1 MAGREYPLERTRNIG
16 IMAHI
21 DAGKTT
27 TTERIL
33 YYTGVNY
40 KIGDTHEGTATMDWM
55 EQEQER
61 GITITSAATTCHWT
75 LEKETKPMPGAL
87 EHRINIIDTPGHV
100 DFTVEVER
108 SLRVLDGAVGVFC
121 AKGGVE
127 PQSENVWRQADTY
140 NVPRMA
146 FINKMDILG
155 ANFYAAVEQIK
166 TRLGKNAIV
175 IQLPIGKEDEFK
187 GIIDLFEM
195 KAYIYNDEKGDD
207 ITVTDDL
214 GDMKDQAE
222 EYRADMIE
230 KICELDDDLT
240 MMYLEG
246 EEPSEEQLKAALR
259 KGTCE
264 CAAVPV
270 CCGTAYRNKGVQ
282 KLLDAIVEYMPSPLD
297 IPAIKG
303 VDLDG
308 NEVERHSSDEE
319 PFAALAFKIM
329 TDPFVGKLAYF
340 RAYSGTVNSGS
351 YVLNA
356 TKDKK
361 ERVGR
366 LLQMHANKRQELD
379 KVYSGDIAAAVG
391 SKFTTTGDT
400 ICDEQHPV
408 ILESMEFPEPVIE
421 LAIEPKTKAGQGKMS
436 EALAKLAE
444 EDPTFRA
451 HTNQETGQTIIAGMG
466 ELHLE
471 IIVDRLLR
479 EFKVEAN
486 VGAPQVAYKEAFT
499 KAVEVDS
506 KYAKQSGGRG
516 QYGHCKVKF
525 EPMEANCEK
534 FDFDPKAN
542 ILINDPPTLL
552 FESTVVGGAIPKE
565 YIPAVGEGIQE
576 AAQAGILGGFPVLG
590 VHANVYDGSYHEV
603 DSSEMAFHIAGS
615 MAFKEAMA
623 KAAPVLL
630 EPIMKVEVTM
640 PEEYMGDVI
649 GDLNSRRGQVQG
661 MDDIGGGKIVRAF
674 VPLAEMFGYST
685 DLRSRTQGRGNY
697 SMFFEK
703 YEPVPKNVQEKVLA
717 SKKG

>member
-27 TTERIL
+27 LTERIL

-55 EQEQER
+55 EQEAER

-75 LEKETKPMPGAL
+75 LQENCKAKPGAL

-155 ANFYAAVEQIK
+155 ANFYGAVDQIRD
-166 TRLGKNAIV
+166 RLGKNAIV
-175 IQLPIGKEDEFK
+175 LQLPIGKEDEFK
-187 GIIDLFEM
+187 GIIDLMEM
-195 KAYIYNDEKGDD
+195 KAYIYNDDKGDD
-207 ITVTDDL
+207 ISIVDIPD
-214 GDMKDQAE
+214 DMKDEAQLYHDE
-222 EYRADMIE
+222 LIE
-230 KICELDDDLT
+230 KIAELDDDLT
-240 MMYLEG
+240 MKYLEG
-246 EEPSEEQLKAALR
+246 EELTVEELKAALR

-264 CAAVPV
+264 CTAVPV
-270 CCGTAYRNKGVQ
+270 CCGSAYRNKGVQ
-282 KLLDAIVEYMPSPLD
+282 KLLDAVIEYMPAPTD

-308 NEVERHSSDEE
+308 NEVEKHSSDEE

-329 TDPFVGKLAYF
+329 ADPFVGKLAFF
-340 RAYSGTVNSGS
+340 RVYSGTMNSGS

-356 TKDKK
+356 TKGKK

-366 LLQMHANKRQELD
+366 ILQMHANQRSELD

-391 SKFTTTGDT
+391 FKFTTTGDT

-421 LAIEPKTKAGQGKMS
+421 LAIEPKTKAGQGKLGES
-436 EALAKLAE
+436 LAKLAE

-451 HTNQETGQTIIAGMG
+451 HTDQETGQTIIAGMG

-486 VGAPQVAYKEAFT
+486 VGAPQVAYKEAIT
-499 KAVEVDS
+499 KSVEVDS

-516 QYGHCKVKF
+516 QYGHCKVRF
-525 EPMEANCEK
+525 EPMDANGEELFK
-534 FDFDPKAN
+534 FDS
-542 ILINDPPTLL
+542 
-552 FESTVVGGAIPKE
+552 EVVGGAIPKE
-565 YIPAVGEGIQE
+565 YIPAVGEGIEE
-576 AAQAGILGGFPVLG
+576 ATKTGILGGFPVVG
-590 VHANVYDGSYHEV
+590 VHATVYDGSYHEV

-615 MAFKEAMA
+615 MAFKDAMQ

-630 EPIMKVEVTM
+630 EPIMKVEVTT
-640 PEEYMGDVI
+640 PEDYMGDVI
-649 GDLNSRRGQVQG
+649 GDINSRRGRIEG
-661 MDDIGGGKIVRAF
+661 MEDIGGGKMIRGY
-674 VPLAEMFGYST
+674 VPLSEMFGYAT

-703 YEPVPKNVQEKVLA
+703 YEQVPKSVQEKIL
-717 SKKG
+717 SKKD

>member
-1 MAGREYPLERTRNIG
+1 MAGREYPLDRTRNIG

-33 YYTGVNY
+33 YYTGVNH

-75 LEKETKPMPGAL
+75 LQENCQPKAGAL

-155 ANFYAAVEQIK
+155 ADFYGAVEQIK
-166 TRLGKNAIV
+166 TRLGKNAIC

-195 KAYIYNDEKGDD
+195 KAYIYNDDKGDD
-207 ITVTDDL
+207 ITITDIPE
-214 GDMKDQAE
+214 DMADDAE
-222 EYRADMIE
+222 LYRTELVE
-230 KICELDDDLT
+230 KICELDDDLM

-246 EEPSEEQLKAALR
+246 EEPSVEELKAGLR
-259 KGTCE
+259 KATCT
-264 CAAVPV
+264 CQAIPV

-282 KLLDAIVEYMPSPLD
+282 KLLDAVIEFMPSPLD
-297 IPAIKG
+297 IEAIKG
-303 VDLDG
+303 VDMDG
-308 NEVERHSSDEE
+308 NDTERISSDSE
-319 PFAALAFKIM
+319 PFSALVFKIM

-340 RAYSGTVNSGS
+340 RVYSGTMNSGS
-351 YVLNA
+351 YVLNS
-356 TKDKK
+356 TKGKK

-366 LLQMHANKRQELD
+366 ILQMHANKREELD
-379 KVYSGDIAAAVG
+379 KVYSGDIAAAIG
-391 SKFTTTGDT
+391 FKFSTTGDT

-421 LAIEPKTKAGQGKMS
+421 LAIEPKTKASQGKLGES
-436 EALAKLAE
+436 LAKLAE

-451 HTNQETGQTIIAGMG
+451 HTDQETGQTIIAGMG

-486 VGAPQVAYKEAFT
+486 VGAPQVAYKESFT
-499 KAVEVDS
+499 KSVDVDS

-516 QYGHCKVKF
+516 QYGHCKVRF
-525 EPMEANCEK
+525 EPTDVNGEQT
-534 FDFDPKAN
+534 FF
-542 ILINDPPTLL
+542 
-552 FESTVVGGAIPKE
+552 FESEVVGGAIPKE
-565 YIPAVGEGIQE
+565 YIPKVGEGIE
-576 AAQAGILGGFPVLG
+576 AAMKSGTLGGFPVVG
-590 VHANVYDGSYHEV
+590 IKAVVYDGSYHEV

-615 MAFKEAMA
+615 MAFKDAMS

-630 EPIMKVEVTM
+630 EPIMRVEVTM

-649 GDLNSRRGQVQG
+649 GDINSRRGRIEG
-661 MDDIGGGKIVRAF
+661 MDDLGGGKIVRGF
-674 VPLAEMFGYST
+674 VPLSEMFGYST

-703 YEPVPKNVQEKVLA
+703 YEPVPKSVQEKVLS
-717 SKKG
+717 SK

>member
-27 TTERIL
+27 LTERIL

-75 LEKETKPMPGAL
+75 PQEQCKPKKGAQ
-87 EHRINIIDTPGHV
+87 EYRINIIDTPGHV

-155 ANFYAAVEQIK
+155 ANFYGAVEQIR
-166 TRLGKNAIV
+166 TRLGKNAICL
-175 IQLPIGKEDEFK
+175 QLPIGKEDEFK

-195 KAYIYNDEKGDD
+195 QAYIYNDDKGDD
-207 ITVTDDL
+207 VTVCEIPD
-214 GDMKDQAE
+214 DMKDDAE
-222 EYRADMIE
+222 LYHTELVE
-230 KICELDDDLT
+230 KICELDDDL
-240 MMYLEG
+240 MMQYLEG
-246 EEPSEEQLKAALR
+246 EEPSIEDLKKVLR
-259 KGTCE
+259 KATCE
-264 CAAVPV
+264 CTAVPV
-270 CCGTAYRNKGVQ
+270 CCGSAYRNKGVQ
-282 KLLDAIVEYMPSPLD
+282 RLLNAVIEFMPAPTD
-297 IPAIKG
+297 IPSIKG
-303 VDLDG
+303 TDMDG
-308 NEVERHSSDEE
+308 NEVFRHSSDEE

-329 TDPFVGKLAYF
+329 TDPFVGKLAFF
-340 RAYSGTVNSGS
+340 RVYSGTMNSGS

-356 TKDKK
+356 TKGKK

-366 LLQMHANKRQELD
+366 ILQMHANKRQEID

-391 SKFTTTGDT
+391 FKITGTGDT
-400 ICDEQHPV
+400 ICDENHPV
-408 ILESMEFPEPVIE
+408 ILESMEFPEPVIDI
-421 LAIEPKTKAGQGKMS
+421 AIEPKTKAGQGKMS

-451 HTNQETGQTIIAGMG
+451 STNQETGQTIISGMG

-479 EFKVEAN
+479 EFNVEAN
-486 VGAPQVAYKEAFT
+486 VGAPQVAYKETFT
-499 KAVEVDS
+499 KAVDVDS

-516 QYGHCKVKF
+516 QYGHCKVHF
-525 EPMEANCEK
+525 EPMDANAEETFK
-534 FDFDPKAN
+534 
-542 ILINDPPTLL
+542 

-565 YIPAVGEGIQE
+565 YIPAVGAGIEE
-576 AAQAGILGGFPVLG
+576 AAKSGILAGFPVLG
-590 VHANVYDGSYHEV
+590 VKATVYDGSYHEV
-603 DSSEMAFHIAGS
+603 DSNEMAFKIAGS
-615 MAFKEAMA
+615 MAFKEAMQ
-623 KAAPVLL
+623 KAGAILL

-649 GDLNSRRGQVQG
+649 GDINSRRGRIEG
-661 MDDIGGGKIVRAF
+661 MDDLGGGKIVRAY
-674 VPLAEMFGYST
+674 VPLSEMFGYST
-685 DLRSRTQGRGNY
+685 DLRSKTQGRGNY

-703 YEPVPKNVQEKVLA
+703 YEPVPKSVQEKVINEH
-717 SKKG
+717 KK

>member
-75 LEKETKPMPGAL
+75 LQENCKAKPGAL

-155 ANFYAAVEQIK
+155 ANFYGTVDQIR
-166 TRLGKNAIV
+166 TRLGKNAICL
-175 IQLPIGKEDEFK
+175 QLPIGKEDDFK

-195 KAYIYNDEKGDD
+195 KAYIYNDDKGDD
-207 ITVTDDL
+207 ISVVDIPE
-214 GDMKDQAE
+214 DMQDEAE
-222 EYRADMIE
+222 LYRSELVE
-230 KICELDDDLT
+230 KICELDDDLM

-246 EEPSEEQLKAALR
+246 EEPSNEEMKKVLR
-259 KGTCE
+259 KATCE
-264 CAAVPV
+264 CQAIPV

-282 KLLDAIVEYMPSPLD
+282 KLLDAIIEFMPSPLD

-303 VDLDG
+303 TDLDG
-308 NEVERHSSDEE
+308 NEVERHSSDDE
-319 PFAALAFKIM
+319 PFSALAFKIM
-329 TDPFVGKLAYF
+329 ADPFVGKLAFF
-340 RAYSGTVNSGS
+340 RVYSGTMNSGS

-366 LLQMHANKRQELD
+366 ILQMHANKRAELD

-391 SKFTTTGDT
+391 FKFTTTGDT
-400 ICDEQHPV
+400 ICDDQHPV

-421 LAIEPKTKAGQGKMS
+421 LAIEPKTKAGQGKMG

-451 HTNQETGQTIIAGMG
+451 HTDQETGQTIIAGMG

-486 VGAPQVAYKEAFT
+486 VGAPQVAYKETFT
-499 KAVEVDS
+499 KTVDVDS

-525 EPMEANCEK
+525 EPMDANGEELFK
-534 FDFDPKAN
+534 
-542 ILINDPPTLL
+542 

-565 YIPAVGEGIQE
+565 YIPAVGEGIEE
-576 AAQAGILGGFPVLG
+576 AAKCGILGGFPVLG
-590 VHANVYDGSYHEV
+590 VHATVYDGSYHEV

-615 MAFKEAMA
+615 MAFKDAMS
-623 KAAPVLL
+623 KANPVLL

-640 PEEYMGDVI
+640 PEDYMGDVI
-649 GDLNSRRGQVQG
+649 GDINSRRGRIEG
-661 MDDIGGGKIVRAF
+661 MDDIGGGKMIRAF
-674 VPLAEMFGYST
+674 VPLSEMFGYST

-703 YEPVPKNVQEKVLA
+703 YEQVPKSVQEKVLA
-717 SKKG
+717 AKAK

>member
-55 EQEQER
+55 AQEQER

-75 LEKETKPMPGAL
+75 LQENCKAKPGA
-87 EHRINIIDTPGHV
+87 EECRINIIDTPGHV

-155 ANFYAAVEQIK
+155 ANFYGAVEQIK
-166 TRLGKNAIV
+166 TRLGKNAICV
-175 IQLPIGKEDEFK
+175 QLPIGKEDDFK

-195 KAYIYNDEKGDD
+195 KAYIYNDDKGDD
-207 ITVTDDL
+207 ISIVDIPE
-214 GDMKDQAE
+214 DMKDEAE
-222 EYRADMIE
+222 LYRSELVE
-230 KICELDDDLT
+230 KICELDDDL
-240 MMYLEG
+240 MMAYLEG
-246 EEPSEEQLKAALR
+246 EEPSVDELKAALR

-264 CAAVPV
+264 CTAVPV
-270 CCGTAYRNKGVQ
+270 CCGSAYKNKGVQ

-297 IPAIKG
+297 IPPIKG
-303 VDLDG
+303 VDLEG
-308 NEVERHSSDEE
+308 NEVVRHSSDEE
-319 PFAALAFKIM
+319 PFSALAFKIM

-340 RAYSGTVNSGS
+340 RVYSGTMNAGS

-366 LLQMHANKRQELD
+366 ILQMHANKRMELE

-391 SKFTTTGDT
+391 FKFTTTGDT

-421 LAIEPKTKAGQGKMS
+421 LAIEPKTKAGQDKMGI
-436 EALAKLAE
+436 ALAKLAE
-444 EDPTFRA
+444 EDPTFRQ
-451 HTNQETGQTIIAGMG
+451 HTDQETGQTIIAGMG

-486 VGAPQVAYKEAFT
+486 VGAPQVAYKETFT
-499 KAVEVDS
+499 KAVDVDS

-525 EPMEANCEK
+525 EPM
-534 FDFDPKAN
+534 DPNGEEIFK
-542 ILINDPPTLL
+542 

-565 YIPAVGEGIQE
+565 YIPAVGEGIEE
-576 AAQAGILGGFPVLG
+576 ATKAGILGGFPVLG

-615 MAFKEAMA
+615 LAFKEAMQ
-623 KAAPVLL
+623 KGNPVLL

-649 GDLNSRRGQVQG
+649 GDINSRRGRIEG
-661 MDDIGGGKIVRAF
+661 MDDIGGGKMVKAY

-685 DLRSRTQGRGNY
+685 DLRSKTQGRGNY
-697 SMFFEK
+697 SMFFER
-703 YEPVPKNVQEKVLA
+703 YEQVPKNVQEKVLA
-717 SKKG
+717 AKAK

>member
-1 MAGREYPLERTRNIG
+1 MAGREYSLERTRNIG

-27 TTERIL
+27 LTERIL
-33 YYTGVNY
+33 FYTGVNY
-40 KIGDTHEGTATMDWM
+40 KLGDTHEGTATMDWM
-55 EQEQER
+55 AQEQER

-75 LEKETKPMPGAL
+75 IMENNQKKAGEP
-87 EHRINIIDTPGHV
+87 ENRINIIDTPGHV

-155 ANFYAAVEQIK
+155 ANFFGAVEQIR
-166 TRLGKNAIV
+166 TRLGKNTI
-175 IQLPIGKEDEFK
+175 ILQIPIGKESEFK
-187 GIIDLFEM
+187 GLVDLFEM
-195 KAYIYNDEKGDD
+195 KAYIYNDDKGEDISIIDIPEDVMVEAELYRTELVEK
-207 ITVTDDL
+207 VCDL
-214 GDMKDQAE
+214 DE
-222 EYRADMIE
+222 ELM
-230 KICELDDDLT
+230 

-246 EEPSEEQLKAALR
+246 EEPSVEEMKKALR
-259 KGTCE
+259 KATCE
-264 CAAVPV
+264 CRAIPV
-270 CCGTAYRNKGVQ
+270 CCGSAYRNRGIQ
-282 KLLDAIVEYMPSPLD
+282 KLLNAVIEYMPSPLD
-297 IPAIKG
+297 IPSIQG
-303 VDLDG
+303 VDMNG
-308 NEVERHSSDEE
+308 NEIERHSSDEE
-319 PFAALAFKIM
+319 PFSALAFKIM

-340 RAYSGTVNSGS
+340 RVYSGSLNSGS
-351 YVLNA
+351 YVYNS
-356 TKDKK
+356 TKGKK

-366 LLQMHANKRQELD
+366 ILQMHANKRMEID

-391 SKFTTTGDT
+391 LKLTTTGDT
-400 ICDEQHPV
+400 ICDEQHAV
-408 ILESMEFPEPVIE
+408 ILESMEFPEPVIDI
-421 LAIEPKTKAGQGKMS
+421 AIEPKTKIGQQKMI
-436 EALAKLAE
+436 EALQKLAE

-451 HTNQETGQTIIAGMG
+451 KSNPETGQTIISGMG

-479 EFKVEAN
+479 EFNVEAN
-486 VGAPQVAYKEAFT
+486 VGAPQVAYKETFT

-516 QYGHCKVKF
+516 QYGHCKVRF
-525 EPMEANCEK
+525 EPMDANGTELFK
-534 FDFDPKAN
+534 
-542 ILINDPPTLL
+542 
-552 FESTVVGGAIPKE
+552 FESSVVGGSIPKE
-565 YIPAVGEGIQE
+565 YIEPIKEGIEE
-576 AAQAGILGGFPVLG
+576 ASKAGILGGFPVLG
-590 VHANVYDGSYHEV
+590 IYANVYDGSYHEV

-615 MAFKEAMA
+615 LAFKEAMA
-623 KAAPVLL
+623 KAGAVLL

-649 GDLNSRRGQVQG
+649 GDINSRRGRIEGMEDIASGKQVN
-661 MDDIGGGKIVRAF
+661 AF
-674 VPLAEMFGYST
+674 VPLSEMFGYST

-703 YEPVPKNVQEKVLA
+703 YEPVPKSVQEKVLA
-717 SKKG
+717 SKKDGK

>member
-75 LEKETKPMPGAL
+75 LQENCKAKPGAL

-140 NVPRMA
+140 NVPRLA

-155 ANFYAAVEQIK
+155 ANFYGAVEQIK
-166 TRLGKNAIV
+166 NRLGKNAIC

-195 KAYIYNDEKGDD
+195 KAYIYNDDKGDD
-207 ITVTDDL
+207 ISILDIPE
-214 GDMKDQAE
+214 DMVDEAE
-222 EYRADMIE
+222 LYRSELVE
-230 KICELDDDLT
+230 KICELDDDL
-240 MMYLEG
+240 MMAYLEG
-246 EEPSEEQLKAALR
+246 EEPTVEELKAVLR
-259 KGTCE
+259 KATCE
-264 CAAVPV
+264 CTAVPV

-282 KLLDAIVEYMPSPLD
+282 KLLDAVIEFMPSPVD

-303 VDLDG
+303 TDMEG
-308 NEVERHSSDEE
+308 NEIERHSSDEE
-319 PFAALAFKIM
+319 PFSALAFKIM
-329 TDPFVGKLAYF
+329 TDPFVGKLAFF
-340 RAYSGTVNSGS
+340 RVYSGTMNSGS

-356 TKDKK
+356 TKNKK

-366 LLQMHANKRQELD
+366 ILQMHANKRQELD

-391 SKFTTTGDT
+391 FKFTTTGDT
-400 ICDEQHPV
+400 ICDDQHPV

-421 LAIEPKTKAGQGKMS
+421 LAIEPKTKAGQGKMG

-451 HTNQETGQTIIAGMG
+451 HTDQETGQTIIAGMG

-486 VGAPQVAYKEAFT
+486 VGAPQVAYKEAIT
-499 KAVEVDS
+499 KAVDVDS

-525 EPMEANCEK
+525 EPMDANGEELFK
-534 FDFDPKAN
+534 
-542 ILINDPPTLL
+542 
-552 FESTVVGGAIPKE
+552 FESQVVGGAIPKE
-565 YIPAVGEGIQE
+565 YIPAVGEGIEE
-576 AAQAGILGGFPVLG
+576 ATRAGILGGFPVVG
-590 VHANVYDGSYHEV
+590 VHAVVYDGSYHEV

-615 MAFKEAMA
+615 LAFKDAMQ

-649 GDLNSRRGQVQG
+649 GDINSRRGRIEG
-661 MDDIGGGKIVRAF
+661 MDDLGGGKIVRAF
-674 VPLAEMFGYST
+674 VPLSEMFGYST
-685 DLRSRTQGRGNY
+685 DLRSKTQGRGNY

-703 YEPVPKNVQEKVLA
+703 YEQVPKNVQEKVLA
-717 SKKG
+717 AKAGK

>member
-55 EQEQER
+55 AQEQER

-75 LEKETKPMPGAL
+75 LQEKCKPKPGAL

-155 ANFYAAVEQIK
+155 ANFYGCVEQIK
-166 TRLGKNAIV
+166 TRLGKNAICL
-175 IQLPIGKEDEFK
+175 QLPIGKEDDFK

-195 KAYIYNDEKGDD
+195 KAYIYNDDKGED
-207 ITVTDDL
+207 ISILDIPE
-214 GDMKDQAE
+214 DMKDDAE
-222 EYRADMIE
+222 LYHTELVE
-230 KICELDDDLT
+230 KICELDDDL
-240 MMYLEG
+240 MMAYLEG
-246 EEPSEEQLKAALR
+246 EEPSVDELKKVLR
-259 KGTCE
+259 KATCE
-264 CAAVPV
+264 CQAIPV

-282 KLLDAIVEYMPSPLD
+282 KLLDAIIEFMPSPLD
-297 IPAIKG
+297 IPPIKG

-308 NEVERHSSDEE
+308 NETVRHSSDEE
-319 PFAALAFKIM
+319 PFSALVFKIM

-340 RAYSGTVNSGS
+340 RVYSGVMNSGS

-366 LLQMHANKRQELD
+366 ILQMHANKRHELE
-379 KVYSGDIAAAVG
+379 KVYSGDIAAAIG
-391 SKFTTTGDT
+391 FKFSTTGDT

-408 ILESMEFPEPVIE
+408 ILESMEFPEPVIDI
-421 LAIEPKTKAGQGKMS
+421 AIEPKTKAGQDKMG

-451 HTNQETGQTIIAGMG
+451 YTNKETGQTIIAGMG

-479 EFKVEAN
+479 EFHVEAN
-486 VGAPQVAYKEAFT
+486 VGAPQVAYKETFT
-499 KAVEVDS
+499 KAVDVDS

-516 QYGHCKVKF
+516 QYGHCKVHFTPMDPNGEETFKF
-525 EPMEANCEK
+525 E
-534 FDFDPKAN
+534 
-542 ILINDPPTLL
+542 
-552 FESTVVGGAIPKE
+552 SSVVGGAIPKE
-565 YIPAVGEGIQE
+565 YIPAVG
-576 AAQAGILGGFPVLG
+576 AGIEEASKSGILAGFPVLG
-590 VHANVYDGSYHEV
+590 VKATVYDGSYHEV
-603 DSSEMAFHIAGS
+603 DSNEMAFKIAGS
-615 MAFKEAMA
+615 MAFKEAMQ
-623 KAAPVLL
+623 KAGAILL

-649 GDLNSRRGQVQG
+649 GDINSRRGRIEG
-661 MDDIGGGKIVRAF
+661 MDDLGGGKIVKAY
-674 VPLAEMFGYST
+674 VPLSEMFGYST
-685 DLRSRTQGRGNY
+685 DLRSKTQGRGNY

-703 YEPVPKNVQEKVLA
+703 YEPVPKSVQEKVINEH
-717 SKKG
+717 KK

>member
-55 EQEQER
+55 AQEQER

-75 LEKETKPMPGAL
+75 LQENCKPKKGAL

-146 FINKMDILG
+146 FVNKMDILG
-155 ANFYAAVEQIK
+155 ADFYGCVEQIK
-166 TRLGKNAIV
+166 TRLGKNAICL
-175 IQLPIGKEDEFK
+175 QLPIGKEDSFK
-187 GIIDLFEM
+187 GIIDLMEM
-195 KAYIYNDEKGDD
+195 KAYIYNDEKGED
-207 ITVTDDL
+207 ISITDIPE
-214 GDMKDQAE
+214 DMKDDAE
-222 EYRADMIE
+222 LYRTELVE
-230 KICELDDDLT
+230 KICELDDDL
-240 MMYLEG
+240 MMQYLEG
-246 EEPSEEQLKAALR
+246 EEPSVDELKKALR

-264 CAAVPV
+264 CQAIPV
-270 CCGTAYRNKGVQ
+270 CCGTAYKNKGIQ
-282 KLLDAIVEYMPSPLD
+282 KLLDAVIEYMPSPLD

-303 VDLDG
+303 TDLEG
-308 NEVERHSSDEE
+308 NEIVRESSDDE
-319 PFAALAFKIM
+319 PFSALVFKIM

-340 RAYSGTVNSGS
+340 RVYSGTLNSGS

-356 TKDKK
+356 TKGKK

-366 LLQMHANKRQELD
+366 ILQMHANKRQELD
-379 KVYSGDIAAAVG
+379 KVYSGDIAAAIG
-391 SKFTTTGDT
+391 FKFSGTGDT

-408 ILESMEFPEPVIE
+408 ILESMEFPEPVIDI
-421 LAIEPKTKAGQGKMS
+421 AIEPKTKAGQQKMG

-451 HTNQETGQTIIAGMG
+451 HTDHETGQTIISGMG

-479 EFKVEAN
+479 EFRVEAN
-486 VGAPQVAYKEAFT
+486 VGAPQVAYKETFT
-499 KAVEVDS
+499 KAVDQEY

-525 EPMEANCEK
+525 EPMDANAEELFK
-534 FDFDPKAN
+534 
-542 ILINDPPTLL
+542 
-552 FESTVVGGAIPKE
+552 FESAVVGGAIPKE
-565 YIPAVGEGIQE
+565 YIPAVGEGIEE
-576 AAQAGILGGFPVLG
+576 ASKAGILGGFPVLG
-590 VHANVYDGSYHEV
+590 VHATVYDGSYHEV

-615 MAFKEAMA
+615 MCFKEAMK
-623 KAAPVLL
+623 KANPVLL

-649 GDLNSRRGQVQG
+649 GDINSRRGRIEG
-661 MDDIGGGKIVRAF
+661 MEDVGGGKLIKAF
-674 VPLAEMFGYST
+674 VPLSEMFGYST

-703 YEPVPKNVQEKVLA
+703 YEQVPKSVQEKILSEKA
-717 SKKG
+717 GK

>member
-1 MAGREYPLERTRNIG
+1 LAGREYPLERTRNIG

-27 TTERIL
+27 LTERIL

-75 LEKETKPMPGAL
+75 IHGQDNRPIKGQPEY
-87 EHRINIIDTPGHV
+87 RINIIDTPGHV

-155 ANFYAAVEQIK
+155 ANFYGAVEQIR
-166 TRLGKNAIV
+166 TRLGKNAICL
-175 IQLPIGKEDEFK
+175 QLPIGKEDEFK
-187 GIIDLFEM
+187 GLVDLFEM
-195 KAYIYNDEKGDD
+195 QAYIYNDDKGDD
-207 ITVTDDL
+207 VTVCEIPD
-214 GDMKDQAE
+214 DMKDDAE
-222 EYRADMIE
+222 LYHTELVE
-230 KICELDDDLT
+230 KICELDDDL
-240 MMYLEG
+240 MMQYLEG
-246 EEPSEEQLKAALR
+246 EEPSIEELKKVLR
-259 KGTCE
+259 KATCE
-264 CAAVPV
+264 CTAVPV
-270 CCGTAYRNKGVQ
+270 CCGSAYRNKGVQ
-282 KLLDAIVEYMPSPLD
+282 RLLNAVIEFMPAPTD
-297 IPAIKG
+297 IPSIKG
-303 VDLDG
+303 TDMDG
-308 NEVERHSSDEE
+308 NEVFRHSSDEE

-329 TDPFVGKLAYF
+329 TDSFVGKLAFF
-340 RAYSGTVNSGS
+340 RVYSGTMNSGS

-356 TKDKK
+356 TKGKK

-366 LLQMHANKRQELD
+366 ILQMHANKRQEID

-391 SKFTTTGDT
+391 FKITGTGDT
-400 ICDEQHPV
+400 ICDENHPV
-408 ILESMEFPEPVIE
+408 ILESMEFPEPVIDI
-421 LAIEPKTKAGQGKMS
+421 AIEPKTKAGQGKMS

-451 HTNQETGQTIIAGMG
+451 STNQETGQTIISGMG

-479 EFKVEAN
+479 EFNVEAN
-486 VGAPQVAYKEAFT
+486 VGAPQVAYKETFT
-499 KAVEVDS
+499 KAVDVDS

-516 QYGHCKVKF
+516 QYGHCKVHF
-525 EPMEANCEK
+525 EPMDANAEETFK
-534 FDFDPKAN
+534 
-542 ILINDPPTLL
+542 

-565 YIPAVGEGIQE
+565 YIPAVG
-576 AAQAGILGGFPVLG
+576 AGIEEASKSGILAGFPVLG
-590 VHANVYDGSYHEV
+590 VKATVYDGSYHEV
-603 DSSEMAFHIAGS
+603 DSNEMAFKIAGS
-615 MAFKEAMA
+615 MAFKEAMQ
-623 KAAPVLL
+623 KAGAILL

-649 GDLNSRRGQVQG
+649 GDINSRRGRIEG
-661 MDDIGGGKIVRAF
+661 MDDLGGGKIVKAY
-674 VPLAEMFGYST
+674 VPLSEMFGYST
-685 DLRSRTQGRGNY
+685 DLRSKTQGRGNY

-703 YEPVPKNVQEKVLA
+703 YEPVPKSVQEKVINEH
-717 SKKG
+717 KK

>member
-27 TTERIL
+27 LTERIL

-75 LEKETKPMPGAL
+75 LEEFTKPKAGAL

-155 ANFYAAVEQIK
+155 ANFYGAVDQIR

-175 IQLPIGKEDEFK
+175 LQLPIGKEDDFK
-187 GIIDLFEM
+187 GVIDLFEM
-195 KAYIYNDEKGDD
+195 KAYIYNDDKGDN

-214 GDMKDQAE
+214 GDMKDDAE
-222 EYRADMIE
+222 IYRSELIE
-230 KICELDDDLT
+230 KICELDDDLM

-246 EEPSEEQLKAALR
+246 EEPSVEEMKKVLR
-259 KGTCE
+259 KATCE
-264 CAAVPV
+264 CTAVPV
-270 CCGTAYRNKGVQ
+270 CCGSAYRNKGVQ
-282 KLLDAIVEYMPSPLD
+282 KLLDAIIEYMPAPTD
-297 IPAIKG
+297 IPSIKG

-308 NEVERHSSDEE
+308 NEVERHSSDDE
-319 PFAALAFKIM
+319 PFSALAFKIM
-329 TDPFVGKLAYF
+329 ADPFVGKLAFF
-340 RAYSGTVNSGS
+340 RVYSGSMAAGS

-366 LLQMHANKRQELD
+366 ILQMHANKRQELD
-379 KVYSGDIAAAVG
+379 RVYSGDIAAAVG
-391 SKFTTTGDT
+391 FKFTTTGDT

-421 LAIEPKTKAGQGKMS
+421 LAIEPKTKAGQGKMG

-451 HTNQETGQTIIAGMG
+451 HTDQETGQTIIAGMG

-486 VGAPQVAYKEAFT
+486 VGAPQVAYKETFT
-499 KAVEVDS
+499 KPVDVEY

-525 EPMEANCEK
+525 EPM
-534 FDFDPKAN
+534 DPNGEETFK
-542 ILINDPPTLL
+542 
-552 FESTVVGGAIPKE
+552 FESSVVGGAIPKE
-565 YIPAVGEGIQE
+565 YIPAVGEGIEE

-615 MAFKEAMA
+615 MAFKEAMQ
-623 KAAPVLL
+623 KASPVLL

-649 GDLNSRRGQVQG
+649 GDINSRRGRIEG
-661 MDDIGGGKIVRAF
+661 MDDIGGGKLVKAY

-685 DLRSRTQGRGNY
+685 DLRSKTQGRGNY

-717 SKKG
+717 DKSK

>member
-27 TTERIL
+27 LTERIL

-75 LEKETKPMPGAL
+75 LEEFTKPKKGAL

-155 ANFYAAVEQIK
+155 ANFYGAVDQIR
-166 TRLGKNAIV
+166 TRLGKNAICL
-175 IQLPIGKEDEFK
+175 QLPIGKEDDFK

-195 KAYIYNDEKGDD
+195 KAYIYNDDKGDD

-214 GDMKDQAE
+214 GDMADEAE
-222 EYRADMIE
+222 LYHAELVE
-230 KICELDDDLT
+230 KVCELDDDLM

-246 EEPSEEQLKAALR
+246 EEPSVEEMKKVLR
-259 KGTCE
+259 KATCE
-264 CAAVPV
+264 CTAVPV
-270 CCGTAYRNKGVQ
+270 CCGSAYRNKGVQ
-282 KLLDAIVEYMPSPLD
+282 KLIDAVIEYMPAPTD

-329 TDPFVGKLAYF
+329 ADPFVGKLAFF
-340 RAYSGTVNSGS
+340 RVYSGTMNSGS

-366 LLQMHANKRQELD
+366 ILQMHANKRAELD

-391 SKFTTTGDT
+391 FKFTTTGDT

-421 LAIEPKTKAGQGKMS
+421 LAIEPKTKAGKGKMG
-436 EALAKLAE
+436 EALAKLEE

-451 HTNQETGQTIIAGMG
+451 HTDQETGQTIIAGMG

-486 VGAPQVAYKEAFT
+486 VGAPQVAYKETFT
-499 KAVEVDS
+499 KPVDVEY

-525 EPMEANCEK
+525 EPM
-534 FDFDPKAN
+534 DPNGEETFK
-542 ILINDPPTLL
+542 

-565 YIPAVGEGIQE
+565 YIPAVGEGIEE

-623 KAAPVLL
+623 KASPVLL

-649 GDLNSRRGQVQG
+649 GDINSRRGRIEG
-661 MDDIGGGKIVRAF
+661 MDDIGGGKMVKAY

-685 DLRSRTQGRGNY
+685 DLRSKTQGRGNY

-703 YEPVPKNVQEKVLA
+703 YEPVPKSVQEKVLA
-717 SKKG
+717 DKSK